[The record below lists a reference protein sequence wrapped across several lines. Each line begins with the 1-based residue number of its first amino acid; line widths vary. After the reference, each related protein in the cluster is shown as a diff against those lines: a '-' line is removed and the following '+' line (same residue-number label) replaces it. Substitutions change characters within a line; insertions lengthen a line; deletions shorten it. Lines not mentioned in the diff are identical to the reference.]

1 MRETQ
6 REFATT
12 ERGWKDESSLKAWAN
27 AWISI
32 PVMKYKTLND
42 EQCFIVCIVLF
53 EKTLEDT
60 RLLI

>member
-1 MRETQ
+1 
-6 REFATT
+6 
-12 ERGWKDESSLKAWAN
+12 
-27 AWISI
+27 
-32 PVMKYKTLND
+32 MKYKTLND